1 MDVIKVQRKATTA
14 NAELKFQFDNTG
26 LEFLVKNF
34 TEDDIY
40 VGFKAGESKEK
51 RILIPA
57 GTAQV
62 VAGMAIRGSDTVY
75 VLPMA
80 THGKGVEV
88 QCLSW

>member
-14 NAELKFQFDNTG
+14 NTELKIQFDNTG
-26 LEFLVKNF
+26 RKFLVKNF
-34 TEDDIY
+34 TADDIY

-57 GTAQV
+57 ETAQV
-62 VAGMAIRGSDTVY
+62 IAGMTVHGCDTVY